1 MPFFGIVTPLM
12 SGCTALW
19 AIQASMHLSGDDLTP
34 ISCSLPP
41 IPSPGRKAQ
50 TDLDDGAISK
60 KTLEIT
66 HHTHFVNILRKV
78 VYVLHPSGCI
88 KMFQM
93 KLFLTATKFPNTELF
108 LVSIF
113 LYSDQKKL
121 RICALFK
128 QCLFR
133 ISQY

>member
-1 MPFFGIVTPLM
+1 
-12 SGCTALW
+12 
-19 AIQASMHLSGDDLTP
+19 MHLSGDDLTP

-41 IPSPGRKAQ
+41 IPSPGRKVQ

-66 HHTHFVNILRKV
+66 HHTHFVDVLRKV

-93 KLFLTATKFPNTELF
+93 KVFLTATNVSKYGVFSGPYF
-108 LVSIF
+108 LVFRPEKTPYLGTFQAVPVSHF
-113 LYSDQKKL
+113 P
-121 RICALFK
+121 ALGMNTKVCERFGTS
-128 QCLFR
+128 C
-133 ISQY
+133 S

>member
-1 MPFFGIVTPLM
+1 
-12 SGCTALW
+12 
-19 AIQASMHLSGDDLTP
+19 MHLSGDDLTP

-41 IPSPGRKAQ
+41 IPSPGRKVQ

-66 HHTHFVNILRKV
+66 HHTHFVDVLRKV

-93 KLFLTATKFPNTELF
+93 KVFLTATNVSKYGVFSGPYF
-108 LVSIF
+108 LVFRPEKTPF
-113 LYSDQKKL
+113 LNTFHSV
-121 RICALFK
+121 
-128 QCLFR
+128 
-133 ISQY
+133 